1 MKKLFVLAVMALTL
15 AACQESLE
23 ERAAREAQ
31 MYTKKNCPAKISE
44 TVIMDS
50 MTFEA
55 QTHTIHYYYTLTGA
69 ADSLGITN
77 KDEAR
82 TNLLAAL
89 KNTTALSVYKKEKY
103 RFAYTYHSEK
113 SPETVLYETAFTSDD
128 Y

>member
-1 MKKLFVLAVMALTL
+1 MALTL

-55 QTHTIHYYYTLTGA
+55 QTHTIHYYYTLTGI
-69 ADSLGITN
+69 ADNDSTLN
-77 KDEAR
+77 PDEAR
-82 TNLLAAL
+82 ANLLAAL
-89 KNTTALSVYKKEKY
+89 KNTTALSVYKEEKY

-113 SPETVLYETAFTSDD
+113 SPETVLYETTFADGD

>member
-1 MKKLFVLAVMALTL
+1 MALTL

-55 QTHTIHYYYTLTGA
+55 QTHTIHYYYTLTGI
-69 ADSLGITN
+69 ADNDSTLN
-77 KDEAR
+77 PDEAR
-82 TNLLAAL
+82 SNLLAAL

-103 RFAYTYHSEK
+103 RFVYTYHSEK
-113 SPETVLYETAFTSDD
+113 SPETVLYETTFVDGD

>member
-1 MKKLFVLAVMALTL
+1 MKKLFVLAIMALTL

-55 QTHTIHYYYTLTGA
+55 QTHTIHYYYTLTGI
-69 ADSLGITN
+69 ADNDSTLN
-77 KDEAR
+77 PDEAR
-82 TNLLAAL
+82 ANLLAAL

-113 SPETVLYETAFTSDD
+113 SPETVLYETTFVDGD

>member
-1 MKKLFVLAVMALTL
+1 MKKLFVLAIMALTL

-55 QTHTIHYYYTLTGA
+55 QTHTIHYYYTLTGI
-69 ADSLGITN
+69 ADNDSTLN
-77 KDEAR
+77 PDEAR
-82 TNLLAAL
+82 ANLLAAL

-103 RFAYTYHSEK
+103 SFAYTYHSEK
-113 SPETVLYETAFTSDD
+113 SPETVLYETTFVDGD

>member
-55 QTHTIHYYYTLTGA
+55 QTHTIHYYYTLTGI
-69 ADSLGITN
+69 ADNDSTLN
-77 KDEAR
+77 PDEAR
-82 TNLLAAL
+82 ANLLAAL

-113 SPETVLYETAFTSDD
+113 SPETVLYETTFVDGD

>member
-1 MKKLFVLAVMALTL
+1 MALTL

-31 MYTKKNCPAKISE
+31 MYTRKNCPAKISE

-55 QTHTIHYYYTLTGA
+55 QTHTIHYYYTLTGI
-69 ADSLGITN
+69 ADNDSTLN
-77 KDEAR
+77 PDEAR
-82 TNLLAAL
+82 ANLLAAL
-89 KNTTALSVYKKEKY
+89 KNTTALSVYKKERY
-103 RFAYTYHSEK
+103 SFAYTYHSAK
-113 SPETVLYETAFTSDD
+113 SPETVLYETTFVDGD

>member
-1 MKKLFVLAVMALTL
+1 MKKLFVFAIMALTL
-15 AACQESLE
+15 TACQESLE

-55 QTHTIHYYYTLTGA
+55 QTHTIHYYYTLTGN
-69 ADSLGITN
+69 ADNDSTLN
-77 KDEAR
+77 PDEAR

-113 SPETVLYETAFTSDD
+113 SPETVLYETVFIDGD